1 MVMSAKMKL
10 FCEEF
15 VVDTNATQAA
25 IRAGYAKKSAKV
37 TAHKL
42 LKKEEIKRYINSLM
56 EERQK
61 TTIAKAEEVL
71 EFLTSVMRGEEQ
83 NFFNISTTIEDGL
96 ETEFSKQGKFT
107 PKIED
112 RLSAACELL
121 KRYPLILDDELQKA
135 KIKKA
140 IAEAEIAESKARIM
154 SESGNKVAD
163 KMDEFLEKLVD
174 EVEQNESQ

>member
-1 MVMSAKMKL
+1 MAMSQKMKL

-15 VVDTNATQAA
+15 VADTNATQAA
-25 IRAGYAKKSAKV
+25 IRAGYAEKSAKV

-42 LKKEEIKRYINSLM
+42 LKKEEIKQYINSLM

-61 TTIAKAEEVL
+61 HTIAKAEEVL

-83 NFFNISTTIEDGL
+83 TFSNVSKVVEDGI
-96 ETEFSKQGKFT
+96 EIESSKEGKFT

-112 RLSAACELL
+112 RLSAAYELL
-121 KRYPLILDDELQKA
+121 KRYPLILDDELQRA
-135 KIKKA
+135 KLKKA

-154 SESGNKVAD
+154 SESGDKVAY
-163 KMDEFLEKLVD
+163 KIDEFLEKLVD
-174 EVEQNESQ
+174 EVEENES